1 MLSLPPTNHFANGS
15 SHSSVFVNGSF
26 QVTVSRAIFAQK
38 ASGSRFAS
46 SYSAAWAFAWAVN
59 AGSGGKVR
67 PSARRFSI
75 SGRWSTLTW
84 PLLPGCACARRIV
97 GWVRP
102 FYAGAVGPPGS
113 SGPVGIVRGRLGEQE
128 DAGGRIDERDLVAAA
143 RVGRGRSWA
152 DHRASTSGGW
162 THDVEPLDRPDERSL
177 RRNDVRSGIDRDG
190 KLDGRWRAAGA

>member
-1 MLSLPPTNHFANGS
+1 KHLPNGRS
-15 SHSSVFVNGSF
+15 QSTVFVNGSL

-46 SYSAAWAFAWAVN
+46 SYSDAWALAWAVN

-84 PLLPGCACARRIV
+84 PLLPGCACAWRIV

-102 FYAGAVGPPGS
+102 FYAGAVGPPG
-113 SGPVGIVRGRLGEQE
+113 
-128 DAGGRIDERDLVAAA
+128 AAA
-143 RVGRGRSWA
+143 
-152 DHRASTSGGW
+152 H
-162 THDVEPLDRPDERSL
+162 
-177 RRNDVRSGIDRDG
+177 
-190 KLDGRWRAAGA
+190 AGLTE